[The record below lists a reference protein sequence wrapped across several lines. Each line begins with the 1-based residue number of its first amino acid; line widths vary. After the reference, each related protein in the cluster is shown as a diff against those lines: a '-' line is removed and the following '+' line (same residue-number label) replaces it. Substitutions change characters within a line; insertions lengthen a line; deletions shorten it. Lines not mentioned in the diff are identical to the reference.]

1 MASACSS
8 LPQAV
13 GRLAP
18 PPACSPASTGGS
30 PSRASRTTTSTPTNV
45 ILSPRGPVVVDW
57 ANGDLPGRLLGWA
70 FARELPAQLP
80 PAALARRAITTPR
93 PLRIAPSRRIRRT
106 PAATHRFTL
115 LRIRH
120 AAESLLVW
128 SPHPI
133 RLSTDSCEIE

>member
-1 MASACSS
+1 MLVPPAGRGAFGAAAC
-8 LPQAV
+8 LLA
-13 GRLAP
+13 GLHRRLA
-18 PPACSPASTGGS
+18 AAGL
-30 PSRASRTTTSTPTNV
+30 AHYDLNPTNV